1 MQSRSEQSGVWGIDL
16 KSQTET
22 SIRIQLLNSMLA
34 PLCLLWLISTG
45 VAYFL
50 AVGFAN
56 DSYDQALI
64 NSADSV
70 MARLHYDGQ
79 KVTVDLPP
87 AAQAILKHHDLD
99 QFYFQVISKEGVRI
113 AGDDH
118 LPGPYLKLDAREP
131 IFRYAKLD
139 GMDIRIARVRAD
151 VEGLPEQQVL
161 VQVGE
166 TLNSRHRL
174 ANQILLSIII
184 PQIFLILLGA
194 AAVAKSVTRS
204 LQPLSKLK
212 DELAVRNPHDLSPLP
227 GKEIPLEVRPLVS
240 AINDLLTRLR
250 NDLETQ
256 NRFVANAAHQFRT
269 PLAGL
274 KTYIYYAK
282 KLLSGEDAID
292 DFEMRKKQ
300 IDTVLDQID
309 SGTDRMTH
317 LANKLLALAK
327 ADPAISTARFE
338 NVDLNYIVSEITS
351 ELIAEALKKN
361 LDLEFLGSE
370 NPAIIKGDPLNLTEL
385 AENLIENAVLYT
397 EPGGKILVTIVNSG
411 HVLLAVQDNGPGIPA
426 EERTRVFERFYRAL
440 GTDVPGSGLGL
451 PIVKEIA
458 TAHNAEVHITSG
470 PSGVGTTVAVT
481 FPAVQSTQLSAADL
495 ER

>member
-1 MQSRSEQSGVWGIDL
+1 L
-16 KSQTET
+16 F
-22 SIRIQLLNSMLA
+22 A

-56 DSYDQALI
+56 DSYDQQLV

-70 MARLHYDGQ
+70 VARLRYDND
-79 KVTVDLPP
+79 KVWADLPP
-87 AAQAILKHHDLD
+87 AAQAILRHHDLD
-99 QFYFQVISKEGVRI
+99 KFYYQVITTEGKRI
-113 AGDDH
+113 SGDAH
-118 LPGPYLKLDAREP
+118 FAGPYRRLNALEP
-131 IFRYAKLD
+131 VFRYAKLD
-139 GMDIRIARVRAD
+139 GQDVRIARVRAE
-151 VEGLPEQQVL
+151 VKGYPGKEVL
-161 VQVGE
+161 VQVAE
-166 TLNSRHRL
+166 TLQARHRL

-194 AAVAKSVTRS
+194 AAVSRSVS
-204 LQPLSKLK
+204 KGLKPLSTLK
-212 DELAVRNPHDLSPLP
+212 DELGKRTKQDLSPVP
-227 GKEIPLEVRPLVS
+227 DNNIPIEVRPLVV

-250 NDLETQ
+250 NDVETQ

-282 KLLSGEDAID
+282 RLLTGEDSAED
-292 DFEMRKKQ
+292 QEMRRKQ

-327 ADPAISTARFE
+327 TDPAISSGRFE
-338 NVDLNYIVSEITS
+338 PVDLNFIVSEISS
-351 ELIAEALKKN
+351 EFVGEAIKKN

-370 NPAIIKGDPLNLTEL
+370 EPALINGDPLNLTEL

-397 EPGGKILVTIVNSG
+397 APGGRIVVTVVNSG

-426 EERTRVFERFYRAL
+426 DERQRVFERFYRTL

-458 TAHNAEVHITSG
+458 TAHNAEVQITSG

-481 FPAVQSTQLSAADL
+481 FPAITGEQV
-495 ER
+495 

>member
-1 MQSRSEQSGVWGIDL
+1 
-16 KSQTET
+16 
-22 SIRIQLLNSMLA
+22 
-34 PLCLLWLISTG
+34 LCLLWLLSTG
-45 VAYFL
+45 LAYFL

-56 DSYDQALI
+56 DSYDQALV

-70 MARLHYDGQ
+70 VARLRYDG
-79 KVTVDLPP
+79 KNVYADLPQ
-87 AAQAILKHHDLD
+87 AAQDILRHHDLD
-99 QFYFQVISKEGVRI
+99 KFYFQVISKEGVRI
-113 AGDDH
+113 SGDAH
-118 LPGPYLKLDAREP
+118 LPGPFLKLDAKQP
-131 IFRYAKLD
+131 FFRYAKMD
-139 GMDIRIARVRAD
+139 GQDLRIARVRAD
-151 VEGLPEQQVL
+151 VKGFPEKQVL
-161 VQVGE
+161 VQVAE
-166 TLNSRHRL
+166 TLHSRHRL
-174 ANQILLSIII
+174 ANQILISIIL
-184 PQIFLILLGA
+184 PQVFLILLGA
-194 AAVAKSVTRS
+194 VAVAQSVSRS
-204 LQPLSKLK
+204 LKPLESLQ
-212 DELAVRNPHDLSPLP
+212 EALAKRSPRDLSPV
-227 GKEIPLEVRPLVS
+227 GHNDIPMEVRPLVS

-282 KLLSGEDAID
+282 KLLTGEDAAD
-292 DFEMRKKQ
+292 DPEMRKKQ

-338 NVDLNYIVSEITS
+338 PVDLNFIVSEITS
-351 ELIAEALKKN
+351 ELIGEALKKN

-370 NPAIIKGDPLNLTEL
+370 HPAIIKGDPLNLTEL

-397 EPGGKILVTIVNSG
+397 EPGGKILVTIVASG

-426 EERTRVFERFYRAL
+426 DERARVFERFYRAL

-458 TAHNAEVHITSG
+458 TAHNAEVLITSG

-481 FPAVQSTQLSAADL
+481 FPAVEQNTLSA
-495 ER
+495 